1 MSKSNSWTL
10 RQCAFCSGYAH
21 AACQAWDSEKGEVCG
36 RVICDN
42 HTFQSGPL
50 VFCSKHKAGARH
62 RRPENKKPTQPALF
76 NLPLFYLPH
85 EEN

>member
-21 AACQAWDSEKGEVCG
+21 AACEAWDRERNEVCG
-36 RVICDN
+36 RVVCDN
-42 HTFQSGPL
+42 HTFQSGRL
-50 VFCSKHKAGARH
+50 HLCLTHRNGAPH
-62 RRPENKKPTQPALF
+62 CRPENKKTTQPALIE
-76 NLPLFYLPH
+76 LPLLYLPH